1 MILNDTTKIYDILSS
16 IYGDNI
22 AQEYTTKVIKKIEKL
37 KQYKFNN
44 NDLKFSEKDSFLI
57 TYGDSILKENE
68 KPLITLDHFLNTYLK
83 NYINTVHILPFF
95 PYTSDD
101 GFSISDYKEVNQ
113 SLGSWNDI
121 KQINSNFN
129 LMFDL
134 VANHV
139 SSKSKWFQAYL
150 DCEKP
155 YDNFFITCEDSKDY
169 SKVFRPRALD
179 LLSEVETK
187 EGKKKVWT
195 TFSSDQIDLN
205 YQNPELLM
213 QIIDV
218 FSYYIEKGA
227 SYIRLDAIAFIW
239 KELGTSCI
247 HNKQTHDIIKL
258 FKLIIDLSNVNVK
271 IITETNVPHNENIS
285 YFGNGYNE
293 ASMVYNFPLPPLT
306 LYTFWKKD
314 ASIIKKWVSSLELPS
329 NEVTFFNFLASHD
342 GIGLLPAKGIVD
354 DKEIENMATKIQEI
368 GGFVSFKKE
377 SNGKES
383 PYEMN
388 VNYFDSLK
396 ICGNIEEDLEIDR
409 FLASQ
414 SILLSLKGV
423 PAIYI
428 HSLIGSRNWIEGV
441 KLNNSN
447 RSINREKIDFDKLEQ
462 QISNESSLRSKII
475 NGYKK
480 LLNLRKNNKCFSP
493 LANQEIIENLDKQ
506 IFSLKRSI
514 DNESIIC
521 LTNVSDDFIQTPYK
535 DYKLL
540 DNNIFDGI
548 LKPYQ
553 VAWLIDKR
561 EIK

>member
-1 MILNDTTKIYDILSS
+1 MMLNDTTKIYDLLSS

-22 AQEYTTKVIKKIEKL
+22 AQEYTVKVIKKIEKL
-37 KQYKFNN
+37 KEYKSNN
-44 NDLKFSEKDSFLI
+44 TNLKFSEKDSFLI
-57 TYGDSILKENE
+57 TYGDSILKKNEN
-68 KPLITLDHFLNTYLK
+68 PLKTLDNFLNTYLK
-83 NYINTVHILPFF
+83 DYINTVHILPFF

-101 GFSISDYKEVNQ
+101 GFSIRDYKEVNQ

-121 KQINSNFN
+121 KQINTNFN

-139 SSKSKWFQAYL
+139 SSKSKWFQGYI

-155 YDNFFITCEDSKDY
+155 YDNFFITCDDSKDY

-218 FSYYIEKGA
+218 FSYYVEKGA
-227 SYIRLDAIAFIW
+227 SFIRLDAIAFIW

-258 FKLIIDLSNVNVK
+258 FKLIIDLSNINVK
-271 IITETNVPHNENIS
+271 IITETNVPHKENIS

-354 DKEIENMATKIQEI
+354 DKEIANMATKVQEI
-368 GGFVSFKKE
+368 GGFVSYKKE

-388 VNYFDSLK
+388 VNYFDGLK
-396 ICGNIEEDLEIDR
+396 ICGNIDENLEIKR

-414 SILLSLKGV
+414 SILLSLKGI

-441 KLNNSN
+441 KINKSN
-447 RSINREKIDFDKLEQ
+447 RSINREKINFDLLEK
-462 QISNESSLRSKII
+462 QISDETSTRSKII

-480 LLNLRKNNKCFSP
+480 LLEIRKNNKCFSP
-493 LANQEIIENLDKQ
+493 LATQEIINNLDQ
-506 IFSLKRSI
+506 RIFSLKRSI
-514 DNESIIC
+514 DNDSIIC
-521 LTNVSDDFIQTPYK
+521 LTNVSNDFIQTPYK
-535 DYKLL
+535 DYKFL

>member
-475 NGYKK
+475 NEYKK